1 MFIKTVTWWIWN
13 TWIIVNVAFGEQ
25 LEPHYPVIWG
35 VLKRGWRLGQ
45 ELTKYDGDFA
55 SFRFFVI
62 VAKWVWNRLNKMY
75 VPNEGE
81 FYPKWATTRKFD
93 WGIRTKNVSLLL
105 CFNFSISTMILVQNK
120 KNAVD
125 GSQICLK
132 LSGEILDMSM
142 LTRNLWV
149 RSKSILLCGPNCL
162 VRPILW
168 PNFR

>member
-1 MFIKTVTWWIWN
+1 MDLKHMNHCECSFWGAIRATLPCYLRGSEK
-13 TWIIVNVAFGEQ
+13 G
-25 LEPHYPVIWG
+25 LETC
-35 VLKRGWRLGQ
+35 Q

-62 VAKWVWNRLNKMY
+62 VAKWVWNRLNKIY

-93 WGIRTKNVSLLL
+93 WWIRPKNVNLLL

-125 GSQICLK
+125 GSQISLK
-132 LSGEILDMSM
+132 LSGEILDMSI

-162 VRPILW
+162 VRPILR